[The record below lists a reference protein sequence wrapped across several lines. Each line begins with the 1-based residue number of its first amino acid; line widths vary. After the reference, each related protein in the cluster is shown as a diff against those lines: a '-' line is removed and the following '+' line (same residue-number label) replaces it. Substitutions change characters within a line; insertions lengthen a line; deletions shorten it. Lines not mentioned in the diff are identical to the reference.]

1 MSRTIVDRST
11 RAILI
16 VVVVASAAATGCSS
30 DTSPASAVTAIPVPT
45 LAATANTAIANTVAS
60 NSVAAN
66 TATTNAATTNA
77 ATTNAVTTNTVTTNA
92 VTLVD
97 FADRGAAG
105 SWSSQ
110 NDTVMGG
117 RSKGA
122 ASWLGGALVFSG
134 SLSLENNGGFSS
146 VVGDLTQPSSRTVP
160 SINTIS
166 VVARGDGKT
175 YVLQL
180 RTGDDSVRYVQR
192 FTTEAGVERT
202 YSLALAAF
210 EPVNFQLSPVKNAPR
225 IDPFAVTR
233 LALYILDKQS
243 GPFELNI
250 RRIDAVS

>member
-45 LAATANTAIANTVAS
+45 LAAPANTAIANTVAS
-60 NSVAAN
+60 
-66 TATTNAATTNA
+66 
-77 ATTNAVTTNTVTTNA
+77 NTVTTNA

-97 FADRGAAG
+97 FADRAAAG

-166 VVARGDGKT
+166 ISARGDGKT

>member
-11 RAILI
+11 RAILV

-66 TATTNAATTNA
+66 TATTNA

-166 VVARGDGKT
+166 VVACGDGKT